1 MTLVPVLRW
10 FAGLLGVVLLGLAVV
25 LAWVHPEA
33 ASVVGFVT
41 AGTILLLAA
50 LIPRLPT
57 KITLAGTTA
66 EWKEAL
72 IRQAYIATI
81 EREAPHIIGGDV
93 KPPGVAYGPDLA
105 DVVAKVG
112 EAETPED
119 LWRLVT
125 EAENIARTRIT
136 IAKTG
141 ALG

>member
-1 MTLVPVLRW
+1 MTLMPVLRW
-10 FAGLLGVVLLGLAVV
+10 FAGLLGVVLLGFAGA

-33 ASVVGFVT
+33 ASGVGFVT

-57 KITLAGTTA
+57 KVTVAGTSA

-105 DVVAKVG
+105 DVLARVG
-112 EAETPED
+112 EADTPEG
-119 LWRLVT
+119 LWRLVG
-125 EAENIARTRIT
+125 EAENIARTRIS
-136 IAKTG
+136 IARTG

>member
-1 MTLVPVLRW
+1 VTLVPVFRW
-10 FAGLLGVVLLGLAVV
+10 FAGLLGVVLLGFALV

-41 AGTILLLAA
+41 AGTILLVGA

-57 KITLAGTTA
+57 KVTVAGTSA

-72 IRQAYIATI
+72 VRQAYITTI

-105 DVVAKVG
+105 DVLAKVD

-119 LWRLVT
+119 LWRLIT
-125 EAENIARTRIT
+125 EAESIARTRIT